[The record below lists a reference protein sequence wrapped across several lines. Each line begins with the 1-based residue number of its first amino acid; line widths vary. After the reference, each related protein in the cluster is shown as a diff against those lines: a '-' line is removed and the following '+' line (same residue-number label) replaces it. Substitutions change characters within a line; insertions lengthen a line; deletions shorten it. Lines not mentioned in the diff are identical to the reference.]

1 MWGYIYSWSS
11 EKDLFI
17 AAALTALIS
26 CIQAIGLSSVMKG
39 KPREVG
45 LDDVKDNFFS
55 DFSNVMRS
63 EKKKKYCKMFH
74 SLLLFF

>member
-1 MWGYIYSWSS
+1 
-11 EKDLFI
+11 
-17 AAALTALIS
+17 
-26 CIQAIGLSSVMKG
+26 MKG

-45 LDDVKDNFFS
+45 LDDVKDNFS